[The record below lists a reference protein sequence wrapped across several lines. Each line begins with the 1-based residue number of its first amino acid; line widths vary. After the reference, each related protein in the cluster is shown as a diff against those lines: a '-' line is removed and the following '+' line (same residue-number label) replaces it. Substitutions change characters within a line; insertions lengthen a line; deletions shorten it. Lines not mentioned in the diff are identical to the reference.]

1 MPRKTEQSALRWPR
15 KVRVRHQG
23 RWVNKTA
30 PEAEVKPGAFFLTR
44 RIFYSSLLHFLP
56 ESKMFASGNYNQLVD
71 LSTTVVYVFFGLI
84 FKENYNRWGCLSA
97 FIPQK
102 N

>member
-1 MPRKTEQSALRWPR
+1 M
-15 KVRVRHQG
+15 
-23 RWVNKTA
+23 
-30 PEAEVKPGAFFLTR
+30 KPGAFFWTR

-56 ESKMFASGNYNQLVD
+56 ESKRFASGNYNQLVD
-71 LSTTVVYVFFGLI
+71 LGTTVVYAFFGLI
-84 FKENYNRWGCLSA
+84 FKKENYNRWGCLSA